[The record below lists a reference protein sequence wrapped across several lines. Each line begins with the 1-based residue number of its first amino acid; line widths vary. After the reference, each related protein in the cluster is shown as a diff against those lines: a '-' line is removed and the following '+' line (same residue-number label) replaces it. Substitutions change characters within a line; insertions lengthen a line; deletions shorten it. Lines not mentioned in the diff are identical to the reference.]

1 MGDQS
6 NEKVNTPSHSKMNAL
21 DADAEGSRQEAGD
34 AAMHTTKGN
43 RGASPS
49 HSTPSHSLYESSA
62 PGVGPTACT
71 TSSTL
76 VSQSIDRQSAA
87 DSSVASH

>member
-49 HSTPSHSLYESSA
+49 HSLYESSA